1 MTGSPIR
8 TSSVFHE
15 TDGAGNDFDM
25 ATYSRKAFNM
35 YGGEAMNVRILADNS
50 LAGVVIDRFGTD
62 VTILNHGDR
71 FEFCTK
77 VMISP
82 TFYSWVLG
90 FGNKMKILSPDS
102 VAKEAAEIARQVLEV
117 YK

>member
-1 MTGSPIR
+1 MYQVLKR
-8 TSSVFHE
+8 
-15 TDGAGNDFDM
+15 DGKVTDFDLS
-25 ATYSRKAFNM
+25 AYSRQVFGM
-35 YGGEAMNVRILADNS
+35 YGGEPMNVMIQCDNS
-50 LAGVVIDRFGTD
+50 LAGVVIDRFGID
-62 VTILNHGDR
+62 VTVLSNKEDY
-71 FEFCTK
+71 FVFSAK